1 MNIRRA
7 QLERSGDDDLE
18 EVCDLLRERG
28 FDERGDIAN
37 VLYLF
42 LEYSEAFRGDI
53 DFARGNSG
61 HVFYVLIEFPCPLQ
75 APVGREK
82 ELGDKLKALEILEG
96 FQCFLLLWISDDD
109 LDFLSGLLDD
119 RHLRVSCP
127 LLVHE
132 FQGIGVYGCVVRI
145 QIRDAVLL
153 REDFDGI
160 LFFFC
165 LDLGEF
171 LLLLV
176 FFKGNH
182 K

>member
-7 QLERSGDDDLE
+7 QLECSGDDDLE

-61 HVFYVLIEFPCPLQ
+61 YVFYVLIELPCSLQ

-96 FQCFLLLWISDDD
+96 F
-109 LDFLSGLLDD
+109 
-119 RHLRVSCP
+119 
-127 LLVHE
+127 
-132 FQGIGVYGCVVRI
+132 
-145 QIRDAVLL
+145 
-153 REDFDGI
+153 
-160 LFFFC
+160 
-165 LDLGEF
+165 
-171 LLLLV
+171 
-176 FFKGNH
+176 
-182 K
+182 